1 MVGIRHIFGMSW
13 EKAVMAT
20 AMDSEADIYPEQRVI
35 IRQTN
40 IGKLALGEICIVYGE
55 GEDYPT
61 TVIARFPHD
70 ALLFAAWVHI
80 KEQEK
85 RLLAAG
91 IHAHVQR
98 LDGLLQCVYDR
109 VPPQS

>member
-1 MVGIRHIFGMSW
+1 MVGIRHLFKLSW

-20 AMDSEADIYPEQRVI
+20 AMDSEADIYPDQRVI

-55 GEDYPT
+55 ESEYPT
-61 TVIARFPHD
+61 AVIARFPHD
-70 ALLFAAWVHI
+70 VMLFPAWLHI

-98 LDGLLQCVYDR
+98 SDGLLQCVYDR
-109 VPPQS
+109 SAS